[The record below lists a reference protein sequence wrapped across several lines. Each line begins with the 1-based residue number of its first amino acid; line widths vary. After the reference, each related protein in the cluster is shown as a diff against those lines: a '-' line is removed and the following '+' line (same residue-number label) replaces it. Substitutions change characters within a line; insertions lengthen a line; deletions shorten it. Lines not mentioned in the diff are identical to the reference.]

1 MSTHTRGR
9 CFARRGRRGGAV
21 VAETPV
27 TVTTLDEYCAANG
40 IERIDLLKE
49 RYARLRTRGAARR
62 RSLMAAGRIRLVYLE
77 LIFSEMYE
85 GLPPFDLVYRFLVDR
100 NFGLVALYNYHYS
113 GRPHGAAGWC
123 DGLFTY
129 LLPVLDE
136 GQ

>member
-1 MSTHTRGR
+1 
-9 CFARRGRRGGAV
+9 
-21 VAETPV
+21 
-27 TVTTLDEYCAANG
+27 VTTLDEYCAANG
-40 IERIDLLKE
+40 IERIDLLE
-49 RYARLRTRGAARR
+49 NDTQGYELEVLRGAE
-62 RSLMAAGRIRLVYLE
+62 SLMAAGRIRLVYLE